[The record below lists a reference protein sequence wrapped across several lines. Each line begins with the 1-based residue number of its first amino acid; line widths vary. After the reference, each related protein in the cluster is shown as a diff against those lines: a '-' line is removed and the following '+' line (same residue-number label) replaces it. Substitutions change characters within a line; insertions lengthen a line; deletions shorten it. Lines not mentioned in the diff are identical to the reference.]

1 MLSTKLLVPT
11 ILTLSLAG
19 FLVLGG
25 CSWGPMVKKD
35 AENIAYVNGWPIS
48 YASFDSTAKAKRVQ
62 STGNAERDIE
72 KKREV
77 VEILIG
83 EVLIEQETER
93 TESALEGDPEFSK
106 ELEEKLSTKALRLL
120 YDDEVGAR
128 AEVTDE
134 DIEKYYNEN
143 KELYKLRETIAA
155 SHILIRPQIDSV
167 DAKDPRKLRNA
178 EQKAKK
184 KALAILKELK
194 EGADFV
200 ELAKSQSQDEASKN
214 RGGNLGIFGRGRMVP
229 EFEEVAF
236 ALPLGELSDPVKT
249 EFGYHIIKVTQHNPE
264 RYKPLDIE
272 VRNQIRRQERTRRER
287 EVGQAYVD
295 SVKDAAVYLFNEE
308 VLASSDTTF
317 PDSLWVVVVDGVDT
331 TGYYGKLR
339 REMPKYMQV
348 KNLEALT
355 SEDKKDLLKTIS
367 LTRLLEKV
375 AEERG
380 YYQSPEVLKEAET
393 IREEKAKS
401 LVREN
406 LTDEDYVPTE
416 EEIEN
421 YYNEHLDEY
430 TVQRPLHVYH
440 IIFTDSAFATVILD
454 SIRDGADFVEM
465 AKRYYPGEKEI
476 REIAYDLDFISERE
490 LSREFFEAANK
501 LEVKEVGGPVR
512 TEWGYHIIKL
522 MERKMG
528 RSLDQMRTAIRQIL
542 KGDKDE
548 EVKKNYVARLRGA
561 AEVEINDWLLKR
573 YVLTSIASSV
583 ATGKTR

>member
-1 MLSTKLLVPT
+1 MLSTKLSIPM
-11 ILTLSLAG
+11 ILALCFVG
-19 FLVLGG
+19 FLLLEG

-35 AENIAYVNGWPIS
+35 TENVAYVNGSPIS
-48 YASFDSTAKAKRVQ
+48 YASFDSTAKAKRIQ
-62 STGNAERDIE
+62 STGNAEKDAE

-83 EVLIEQETER
+83 EVLIEQETKR

-120 YDDEVGAR
+120 YDDEVSAR

-143 KELYKLRETIAA
+143 KEIYKLQETIAA

-167 DAKDPRKLRNA
+167 DAKDPRKLRKA

-184 KALAILKELK
+184 KAAAIVEELK

-272 VRNQIRRQERTRRER
+272 VKNQIRRQERTRRER

-295 SVKDAAVYLFNEE
+295 SVRDAAEYLYNEE

-317 PDSLWVVVVDGVDT
+317 SDSLWVLVVNGVDT
-331 TGYYGKLR
+331 SYYGKLR
-339 REMPKYMQV
+339 QEMPKYMQV

-355 SEDKKDLLKTIS
+355 SEDKKDLLKTLS

-375 AEERG
+375 AEKRG
-380 YYQSPEVLKEAET
+380 YYQSPEVVEEAET
-393 IREEKAKS
+393 IRKEKAKS

-406 LTDEDYVPTE
+406 LTDQDYVPTE

-548 EVKKNYVARLRGA
+548 EAKKSYVARLRGG
-561 AEVEINDWLLKR
+561 AEVEINDWLVKR
-573 YVLTSIASSV
+573 YVLTGIARSV
-583 ATGKTR
+583 ATGKTK

>member
-1 MLSTKLLVPT
+1 MLSTKLSIPI
-11 ILTLSLAG
+11 ILALSLVS
-19 FLVLGG
+19 FLLLEG
-25 CSWGPMVKKD
+25 CSWGPMVKRD
-35 AENIAYVNGWPIS
+35 TENIAYVNGWPVS
-48 YASFDSTAKAKRVQ
+48 YASFDSTAKAERIQ
-62 STGNAERDIE
+62 STGNAEKDAE

-77 VEILIG
+77 LEILIG
-83 EVLIEQETER
+83 EALIEQETKR

-128 AEVTDE
+128 AEVTEE
-134 DIEKYYNEN
+134 DIEIYYNEN

-155 SHILIRPQIDSV
+155 SHILVRPQIDSM
-167 DAKDPRKLRNA
+167 DAKDPRKLREA

-184 KALAILKELK
+184 KALAILEELK

-200 ELAKSQSQDEASKN
+200 ELAKGQSQDEASKN

-236 ALPLGELSDPVKT
+236 ALPVGELSDPVKT
-249 EFGYHIIKVTQHNPE
+249 EFGYHIITVTQHNPE

-272 VRNQIRRQERTRRER
+272 VKNQIRRQERTRRER

-295 SVKDAAVYLFNEE
+295 SVKDAAQYLFNEE

-317 PDSLWVVVVDGVDT
+317 SDSLWVLVVDGVDT
-331 TGYYGKLR
+331 SYYGKLR

-348 KNLEALT
+348 KSLEQLT
-355 SEDKKDLLKTIS
+355 SEDKKDLLKTLS
-367 LTRLLEKV
+367 LTRLLEKI
-375 AEERG
+375 AAERG

-406 LTDEDYVPTE
+406 STAQDYVPTE
-416 EEIEN
+416 EEIED

-490 LSREFFEAANK
+490 LSREFFEAANE
-501 LEVKEVGGPVR
+501 LEVKEVGGPVK

-522 MERKMG
+522 VERRMG
-528 RSLDQMRTAIRQIL
+528 RSLDQMRSAIRQIL

-548 EVKKNYVARLRGA
+548 QVKKNYVARLRGA

-573 YVLTSIASSV
+573 YVLTGSARSV
-583 ATGKTR
+583 ATGERR

>member
-1 MLSTKLLVPT
+1 MLSTKLSIPMILALCLV
-11 ILTLSLAG
+11 G
-19 FLVLGG
+19 FLLLEG

-35 AENIAYVNGWPIS
+35 TENVAYVNGWPIS
-48 YASFDSTAKAKRVQ
+48 YASFDSTAKAKRFQ
-62 STGNAERDIE
+62 STGNAEKDAE

-83 EVLIEQETER
+83 EVLIEQQTKR
-93 TESALEGDPEFSK
+93 TESTLEGDPEFSK

-143 KELYKLRETIAA
+143 KEIYKLRETIAA

-167 DAKDPRKLRNA
+167 DAKVPRKLRKA

-272 VRNQIRRQERTRRER
+272 VRNQIRRQERARRER

-295 SVKDAAVYLFNEE
+295 SVRDAAEYLYNEE

-317 PDSLWVVVVDGVDT
+317 SDGLWVMVVNGVDT
-331 TGYYGKLR
+331 SYYGKLR
-339 REMPKYMQV
+339 QEMPKYTQV
-348 KNLEALT
+348 KGLEELT
-355 SEDKKDLLKTIS
+355 SEDKKDLLKTLS

-375 AEERG
+375 AEKRG
-380 YYQSPEVLKEAET
+380 YYQSPEVVEEAET
-393 IREEKAKS
+393 IRKEKAKS
-401 LVREN
+401 LVRKN
-406 LTDEDYVPTE
+406 LTDQDYVPTE
-416 EEIEN
+416 EEIED

-454 SIRDGADFVEM
+454 SIRDGANFVEM

-548 EVKKNYVARLRGA
+548 EARKSYVARLRGG
-561 AEVEINDWLLKR
+561 AEVEINNWLLKR
-573 YVLTSIASSV
+573 YVLTGVARSV
-583 ATGKTR
+583 ATGKKR

>member
-1 MLSTKLLVPT
+1 MLSTKLSIPM
-11 ILTLSLAG
+11 ILALCFVG
-19 FLVLGG
+19 FLLLEG

-35 AENIAYVNGWPIS
+35 TENVAYVNGWPIS
-48 YASFDSTAKAKRVQ
+48 YASFDSTAKAKRLQ
-62 STGNAERDIE
+62 STGDAEKDVE

-83 EVLIEQETER
+83 EVLIEQETKR

-143 KELYKLRETIAA
+143 KEIYKLRETIAA

-167 DAKDPRKLRNA
+167 DAKDPRKLRKA

-272 VRNQIRRQERTRRER
+272 VKNQIRRQERTRRER

-295 SVKDAAVYLFNEE
+295 SVKDAAEYLYNEE

-317 PDSLWVVVVDGVDT
+317 SDGLWVLVVNGVDT
-331 TGYYGKLR
+331 SYYGKLR
-339 REMPKYMQV
+339 QEMPKYTQV
-348 KNLEALT
+348 KGLEELT
-355 SEDKKDLLKTIS
+355 SEDKKDLLKTLS

-375 AEERG
+375 AEKRG
-380 YYQSPEVLKEAET
+380 YYQSPEVVEEAET
-393 IREEKAKS
+393 IRKEKAKS

-406 LTDEDYVPTE
+406 LTDQDYVPTE

-490 LSREFFEAANK
+490 LSREFFEAANR
-501 LEVKEVGGPVR
+501 LEVKELGGPVR

-548 EVKKNYVARLRGA
+548 EAKKSYVARLRGG
-561 AEVEINDWLLKR
+561 AEVEINDWLVKR
-573 YVLTSIASSV
+573 YVLTGFARSV

>member
-1 MLSTKLLVPT
+1 ML
-11 ILTLSLAG
+11 
-19 FLVLGG
+19 
-25 CSWGPMVKKD
+25 
-35 AENIAYVNGWPIS
+35 
-48 YASFDSTAKAKRVQ
+48 
-62 STGNAERDIE
+62 
-72 KKREV
+72 
-77 VEILIG
+77 
-83 EVLIEQETER
+83 
-93 TESALEGDPEFSK
+93 
-106 ELEEKLSTKALRLL
+106 
-120 YDDEVGAR
+120 
-128 AEVTDE
+128 
-134 DIEKYYNEN
+134 
-143 KELYKLRETIAA
+143 
-155 SHILIRPQIDSV
+155 
-167 DAKDPRKLRNA
+167 
-178 EQKAKK
+178 
-184 KALAILKELK
+184 
-194 EGADFV
+194 
-200 ELAKSQSQDEASKN
+200 
-214 RGGNLGIFGRGRMVP
+214 P

-272 VRNQIRRQERTRRER
+272 VKNQIRRQERTRRER

-295 SVKDAAVYLFNEE
+295 SVRDAAEYLYNEE

-317 PDSLWVVVVDGVDT
+317 SDGLWVMVVNGVDT
-331 TGYYGKLR
+331 SYYGKLR
-339 REMPKYMQV
+339 QEMPKYTQV
-348 KNLEALT
+348 KGLEELT
-355 SEDKKDLLKTIS
+355 SEDKKDLLKTLS

-375 AEERG
+375 AEKRG
-380 YYQSPEVLKEAET
+380 YYQSPEVVEEAET
-393 IREEKAKS
+393 IRKEKAKS

-406 LTDEDYVPTE
+406 LTDQDYVPTE

-501 LEVKEVGGPVR
+501 LEVKELGGPVR

-548 EVKKNYVARLRGA
+548 EAKKSYVARLRGG
-561 AEVEINDWLLKR
+561 AEVEINDWLVKR
-573 YVLTSIASSV
+573 YVLTGSARSV

>member
-1 MLSTKLLVPT
+1 MLSTKLSIPM
-11 ILTLSLAG
+11 ILALCFVG
-19 FLVLGG
+19 FLLLEG

-35 AENIAYVNGWPIS
+35 TENVAYVNGWPIS
-48 YASFDSTAKAKRVQ
+48 YASFDSTAKAKRLQ
-62 STGNAERDIE
+62 STGDAEKDAE

-83 EVLIEQETER
+83 EVLIEQETKR

-106 ELEEKLSTKALRLL
+106 FLEEKLSTKALRLL

-134 DIEKYYNEN
+134 DIEKYFNEN
-143 KELYKLRETIAA
+143 KEIYKLRETIAA
-155 SHILIRPQIDSV
+155 SHILIRPRIDSV
-167 DAKDPRKLRNA
+167 DAKDPRKLRKA

-214 RGGNLGIFGRGRMVP
+214 RGGNLGIFGRGRMLP

-236 ALPLGELSDPVKT
+236 ALPVGELSDPVKT

-295 SVKDAAVYLFNEE
+295 SVRDAAEYLFNEE
-308 VLASSDTTF
+308 VLASGDTTF
-317 PDSLWVVVVDGVDT
+317 SDGLWVMVVNGVDT
-331 TGYYGKLR
+331 SYYGKLR
-339 REMPKYMQV
+339 QEMPKYTQV
-348 KNLEALT
+348 KGLEELT
-355 SEDKKDLLKTIS
+355 SEDKKDLLKTLS

-375 AEERG
+375 AEKRG
-380 YYQSPEVLKEAET
+380 YYQSPEVLEETET
-393 IREEKAKS
+393 IRKEKAKS

-406 LTDEDYVPTE
+406 LTDQDYVPTE

-501 LEVKEVGGPVR
+501 LEVKELGGPVR

-548 EVKKNYVARLRGA
+548 EAKKSYVARLRGG
-561 AEVEINDWLLKR
+561 AEVEINDWLVKR
-573 YVLTSIASSV
+573 YVLTGFARSV

>member
-1 MLSTKLLVPT
+1 MLSTKLSISM
-11 ILTLSLAG
+11 ILALCFVG
-19 FLVLGG
+19 FLLLEG

-35 AENIAYVNGWPIS
+35 TENVAYVNGWPIS
-48 YASFDSTAKAKRVQ
+48 YASFDSTAKAKRLQ
-62 STGNAERDIE
+62 STGDAEKDAE

-83 EVLIEQETER
+83 EVLIEQETKR

-143 KELYKLRETIAA
+143 KEIYKLRETIAA
-155 SHILIRPQIDSV
+155 SHILIRPRIDSV
-167 DAKDPRKLRNA
+167 DAKDPRKLRKA

-214 RGGNLGIFGRGRMVP
+214 RGGNLGIFGRGRMLP

-295 SVKDAAVYLFNEE
+295 SVRDAAEYLFNEE
-308 VLASSDTTF
+308 VLASGDTTF
-317 PDSLWVVVVDGVDT
+317 SDGLWVMVVNGVDT
-331 TGYYGKLR
+331 SHYGKLR
-339 REMPKYMQV
+339 QEMPKYTQV
-348 KNLEALT
+348 KGLEELT
-355 SEDKKDLLKTIS
+355 SEDKKDLLKTLS

-375 AEERG
+375 AEKRG
-380 YYQSPEVLKEAET
+380 YYQSPEVVEEAET
-393 IREEKAKS
+393 IRKEKAKS

-406 LTDEDYVPTE
+406 LTDQDYVPTE

-501 LEVKEVGGPVR
+501 LEVKELGGPVR

-548 EVKKNYVARLRGA
+548 EAKKSYVARLRGG
-561 AEVEINDWLLKR
+561 AEVEINDWLVKR
-573 YVLTSIASSV
+573 YVLTGSARSV

>member
-1 MLSTKLLVPT
+1 MLSTKLSIPM
-11 ILTLSLAG
+11 ILALCFVG
-19 FLVLGG
+19 FLLLEG

-35 AENIAYVNGWPIS
+35 TENVAYVNGWPIS
-48 YASFDSTAKAKRVQ
+48 YASFDSTAKAKRLQ
-62 STGNAERDIE
+62 STGDAEKDAE

-83 EVLIEQETER
+83 EVLIEQETKR

-134 DIEKYYNEN
+134 DIEKYYDEN
-143 KELYKLRETIAA
+143 KEIYKLRETIAA

-167 DAKDPRKLRNA
+167 DAKDPRKLRKA

-272 VRNQIRRQERTRRER
+272 VKNQIRRQERTRRER

-295 SVKDAAVYLFNEE
+295 SVKDAAEYLYNEE

-317 PDSLWVVVVDGVDT
+317 SDGLWVLVVNGVDT
-331 TGYYGKLR
+331 SYYGKLR
-339 REMPKYMQV
+339 QEMPKYTQV
-348 KNLEALT
+348 KGLEELT
-355 SEDKKDLLKTIS
+355 SEDKKDLLKTLS

-375 AEERG
+375 AQKRG

-401 LVREN
+401 LVRKN
-406 LTDEDYVPTE
+406 LTDQDYVPTE

-501 LEVKEVGGPVR
+501 LEVKELGGPVR

-548 EVKKNYVARLRGA
+548 EAKKSYVARLRGG
-561 AEVEINDWLLKR
+561 AEVEINDWLVKR
-573 YVLTSIASSV
+573 YVLTGFARSV

>member
-1 MLSTKLLVPT
+1 MISTKLSVPM
-11 ILTLSLAG
+11 ILALCFVG
-19 FLVLGG
+19 FLLLEG

-35 AENIAYVNGWPIS
+35 TENIAYVNGWPIS
-48 YASFDSTAKAKRVQ
+48 YASFDSTAKARRVQ
-62 STGNAERDIE
+62 STGNAERDGE

-134 DIEKYYNEN
+134 DIEKYFNEN
-143 KELYKLRETIAA
+143 KEIYKLRETIAA

-167 DAKDPRKLRNA
+167 DAKVPRKLRKA

-200 ELAKSQSQDEASKN
+200 EFAKSQSQDEASKN

-272 VRNQIRRQERTRRER
+272 VKNQIRRQERTRRER

-295 SVKDAAVYLFNEE
+295 SVRDAAEYLYNEE

-317 PDSLWVVVVDGVDT
+317 SDGLWVMVVNGVDT
-331 TGYYGKLR
+331 SYYGKLR
-339 REMPKYMQV
+339 QEMPKYTQV
-348 KNLEALT
+348 KGLEELT
-355 SEDKKDLLKTIS
+355 SEDKKDLLKTLS

-375 AEERG
+375 AQKRG

-401 LVREN
+401 LVRKN
-406 LTDEDYVPTE
+406 LTDQDYVPTE
-416 EEIEN
+416 EEIED

-501 LEVKEVGGPVR
+501 LEVKELGGPVR
-512 TEWGYHIIKL
+512 TEWGYHIIML

-548 EVKKNYVARLRGA
+548 EAKKSYVARLRGG

-573 YVLTSIASSV
+573 YVLTGVARSV
-583 ATGKTR
+583 ATGKKR

>member
-1 MLSTKLLVPT
+1 MLSTKLSIPM
-11 ILTLSLAG
+11 ILALCFVG
-19 FLVLGG
+19 FLLLEG

-35 AENIAYVNGWPIS
+35 TENVAYVNGWPIS
-48 YASFDSTAKAKRVQ
+48 YASFDSTAKAKRLQ
-62 STGNAERDIE
+62 STGDAEKDAE

-83 EVLIEQETER
+83 EVLIEQETKR
-93 TESALEGDPEFSK
+93 TESTLEGDPEFSK

-143 KELYKLRETIAA
+143 KEIYKLRETIAA

-167 DAKDPRKLRNA
+167 DAKDPRKLRKA

-236 ALPLGELSDPVKT
+236 TLPLGELSDPVKT

-272 VRNQIRRQERTRRER
+272 VKNQIRRQERTRRER

-295 SVKDAAVYLFNEE
+295 SVKDAAEYLYNEE

-317 PDSLWVVVVDGVDT
+317 SDGLWVMVVNGVDT
-331 TGYYGKLR
+331 SYYGKLR
-339 REMPKYMQV
+339 KEMPKYTQV
-348 KNLEALT
+348 KNLEELT
-355 SEDKKDLLKTIS
+355 SEDKKDLLKTLS

-375 AEERG
+375 AQKRG
-380 YYQSPEVLKEAET
+380 YYQSPEVLKEAGT
-393 IREEKAKS
+393 IRKEKAKS

-406 LTDEDYVPTE
+406 LTDQDYVPTE
-416 EEIEN
+416 EEIED

-501 LEVKEVGGPVR
+501 LEVKELGGPVR

-548 EVKKNYVARLRGA
+548 EAKKSYVARLRGG
-561 AEVEINDWLLKR
+561 AEVEINDWLVKR
-573 YVLTSIASSV
+573 YVLTGFARSV

>member
-1 MLSTKLLVPT
+1 MLSTKLSIPM
-11 ILTLSLAG
+11 ILALCFVG
-19 FLVLGG
+19 FLLLEG

-35 AENIAYVNGWPIS
+35 TENVAYVNGWPIS
-48 YASFDSTAKAKRVQ
+48 YASFDSTAKAKRLQ
-62 STGNAERDIE
+62 STGDAEKDAE

-83 EVLIEQETER
+83 EVLIEQETKR

-120 YDDEVGAR
+120 YDDEVSAR

-143 KELYKLRETIAA
+143 KEIYKLRETIAA

-167 DAKDPRKLRNA
+167 EAKDPRKLRKA

-214 RGGNLGIFGRGRMVP
+214 RGGNLGIFGRGRMLP

-295 SVKDAAVYLFNEE
+295 SVKDAAEYLYNEE

-317 PDSLWVVVVDGVDT
+317 SDSLWVLVVNGVDT
-331 TGYYGKLR
+331 SYYGKLR
-339 REMPKYMQV
+339 QEMPKYTQV
-348 KNLEALT
+348 KGLEELT

-375 AEERG
+375 AEKRG

-406 LTDEDYVPTE
+406 LTDQDYVPTE
-416 EEIEN
+416 EEIED

-501 LEVKEVGGPVR
+501 LEVKELGGPVR

-548 EVKKNYVARLRGA
+548 EAKKSYVARLRGA
-561 AEVEINDWLLKR
+561 AEVEINDWLVKR
-573 YVLTSIASSV
+573 YVLTGFARSV

>member
-1 MLSTKLLVPT
+1 LATRPRPAEPST
-11 ILTLSLAG
+11 
-19 FLVLGG
+19 
-25 CSWGPMVKKD
+25 
-35 AENIAYVNGWPIS
+35 
-48 YASFDSTAKAKRVQ
+48 
-62 STGNAERDIE
+62 
-72 KKREV
+72 
-77 VEILIG
+77 
-83 EVLIEQETER
+83 
-93 TESALEGDPEFSK
+93 
-106 ELEEKLSTKALRLL
+106 
-120 YDDEVGAR
+120 
-128 AEVTDE
+128 
-134 DIEKYYNEN
+134 
-143 KELYKLRETIAA
+143 
-155 SHILIRPQIDSV
+155 
-167 DAKDPRKLRNA
+167 
-178 EQKAKK
+178 
-184 KALAILKELK
+184 
-194 EGADFV
+194 
-200 ELAKSQSQDEASKN
+200 N
-214 RGGNLGIFGRGRMVP
+214 RGGNLGIFGRGRMLP

-236 ALPLGELSDPVKT
+236 ALPVGELSDPVKT

-295 SVKDAAVYLFNEE
+295 SVRDAAEYLFNEE
-308 VLASSDTTF
+308 VLASGDTTF
-317 PDSLWVVVVDGVDT
+317 SDGLWVMVVNGVDT
-331 TGYYGKLR
+331 SYYGKLR
-339 REMPKYMQV
+339 QEMPKYTQV
-348 KNLEALT
+348 KGLEELT
-355 SEDKKDLLKTIS
+355 SEDKKDLLKTLS

-375 AEERG
+375 AEKRG
-380 YYQSPEVLKEAET
+380 YYQSPEVVEEAET
-393 IREEKAKS
+393 IRKEKAKS

-406 LTDEDYVPTE
+406 LTDQDYVPTE

-501 LEVKEVGGPVR
+501 LEVKELGGPVR

-548 EVKKNYVARLRGA
+548 EAKKSYVARLRGG
-561 AEVEINDWLLKR
+561 AEVEINDWLVKR
-573 YVLTSIASSV
+573 YVLTGITRSV

>member
-1 MLSTKLLVPT
+1 MLSTKLSIPI
-11 ILTLSLAG
+11 ILALSLVS
-19 FLVLGG
+19 FLLLEG
-25 CSWGPMVKKD
+25 CSWGPMVKRD
-35 AENIAYVNGWPIS
+35 TENIAYVNGWPIS
-48 YASFDSTAKAKRVQ
+48 YASFDSTAKAERIQ
-62 STGNAERDIE
+62 STGNAEKDAE

-77 VEILIG
+77 LEILIG
-83 EVLIEQETER
+83 EALIEQETKR

-128 AEVTDE
+128 AEVTEE
-134 DIEKYYNEN
+134 DIEIYYNEN

-155 SHILIRPQIDSV
+155 SHILVRPQIDSM
-167 DAKDPRKLRNA
+167 DAKDPRKLREA

-184 KALAILKELK
+184 KALAILEELK

-200 ELAKSQSQDEASKN
+200 ELAKGQSQDEASKN

-236 ALPLGELSDPVKT
+236 ALPVGELSDPVKT
-249 EFGYHIIKVTQHNPE
+249 EFGYHIITVTQHNPE

-272 VRNQIRRQERTRRER
+272 VKNQIRRQERTRRER

-295 SVKDAAVYLFNEE
+295 SVKDAAQYLFNEE

-317 PDSLWVVVVDGVDT
+317 SDSLWVLVVDGVDT
-331 TGYYGKLR
+331 SYYGKLR

-348 KNLEALT
+348 KSLEQLT
-355 SEDKKDLLKTIS
+355 SEDKKDLLKTLS
-367 LTRLLEKV
+367 LTRLLEKI
-375 AEERG
+375 AAERG

-406 LTDEDYVPTE
+406 STAQDYVPTE
-416 EEIEN
+416 EEIED

-490 LSREFFEAANK
+490 LSREFFEAANE
-501 LEVKEVGGPVR
+501 LEVKEVGGPVK

-522 MERKMG
+522 VERRMG
-528 RSLDQMRTAIRQIL
+528 RSLDQMRSAIRQIL

-548 EVKKNYVARLRGA
+548 QVKKNYVARLRGA

-573 YVLTSIASSV
+573 YVLTGSARSV
-583 ATGKTR
+583 ATGERR

>member
-1 MLSTKLLVPT
+1 MLSTKLSIPM
-11 ILTLSLAG
+11 ILALCFVG
-19 FLVLGG
+19 FLLLEG

-35 AENIAYVNGWPIS
+35 TENVAYVNGWPIS
-48 YASFDSTAKAKRVQ
+48 YASFDSTAKAKRLQ
-62 STGNAERDIE
+62 STGDAEKDAE

-83 EVLIEQETER
+83 EVLIEQETKR

-143 KELYKLRETIAA
+143 KEIYKLRETIAA

-167 DAKDPRKLRNA
+167 DAKDPRKLRKA

-236 ALPLGELSDPVKT
+236 ALPLRELSDPVKT

-272 VRNQIRRQERTRRER
+272 VENQIRRQERTRRER

-295 SVKDAAVYLFNEE
+295 SVKDAAEYLYNEE

-317 PDSLWVVVVDGVDT
+317 SDSLWVLVVNGVDT
-331 TGYYGKLR
+331 SYYGKLR
-339 REMPKYMQV
+339 QEMPKYTQV
-348 KNLEALT
+348 KGLEELT
-355 SEDKKDLLKTIS
+355 SEDKKDLLKTLS
-367 LTRLLEKV
+367 LTRLLEKI
-375 AEERG
+375 AEKRG
-380 YYQSPEVLKEAET
+380 YYQSPEVVQEAET
-393 IREEKAKS
+393 IRKEKAKS

-406 LTDEDYVPTE
+406 LTDQDYVPTE

-548 EVKKNYVARLRGA
+548 EAKKSYVARLRGG
-561 AEVEINDWLLKR
+561 AEVEINNWLVKR
-573 YVLTSIASSV
+573 YVLTGFARSV

>member
-1 MLSTKLLVPT
+1 MLSTKLSIPM
-11 ILTLSLAG
+11 ILALCFVG
-19 FLVLGG
+19 FLLLEG

-35 AENIAYVNGWPIS
+35 TENVAYVNGWPIS
-48 YASFDSTAKAKRVQ
+48 YASFDSTAKAKRFQ
-62 STGNAERDIE
+62 STGDAEKDAE

-83 EVLIEQETER
+83 EVLIEQETKR

-143 KELYKLRETIAA
+143 KEIYKLRETIAA

-167 DAKDPRKLRNA
+167 DAKVPRKLRKA

-214 RGGNLGIFGRGRMVP
+214 RGGNLGIFGRGRMLP

-295 SVKDAAVYLFNEE
+295 SVRDAAEYLYNEE

-317 PDSLWVVVVDGVDT
+317 SDGLWVMVVNGVDT
-331 TGYYGKLR
+331 SYYGKLR
-339 REMPKYMQV
+339 QEMPKYTQV
-348 KNLEALT
+348 KGLEELT
-355 SEDKKDLLKTIS
+355 SEDKKDLLKTLS

-375 AEERG
+375 AEKRG
-380 YYQSPEVLKEAET
+380 YYQSPEVVEEAET
-393 IREEKAKS
+393 IRKEKAKS
-401 LVREN
+401 LVRKN
-406 LTDEDYVPTE
+406 LTDQDYVPTE
-416 EEIEN
+416 EEIED

-454 SIRDGADFVEM
+454 SIRDGANFVEM

-501 LEVKEVGGPVR
+501 LEVKEIGGPVR

-548 EVKKNYVARLRGA
+548 EARKSYVARLRGG
-561 AEVEINDWLLKR
+561 AEVEINNWLLKR
-573 YVLTSIASSV
+573 YVLTGVARSV
-583 ATGKTR
+583 ATGKKR

>member
-1 MLSTKLLVPT
+1 MLSTKLSIPI
-11 ILTLSLAG
+11 ILALSLVS
-19 FLVLGG
+19 FLLLEG
-25 CSWGPMVKKD
+25 CSWGPMVKRD
-35 AENIAYVNGWPIS
+35 TENIAYVNGWPIS
-48 YASFDSTAKAKRVQ
+48 YASFDSTAKAERIQ
-62 STGNAERDIE
+62 STGNAEKDAE

-77 VEILIG
+77 LEILIG
-83 EVLIEQETER
+83 EALIEQETKR

-128 AEVTDE
+128 AEVTEE
-134 DIEKYYNEN
+134 DIEIYYNEN

-155 SHILIRPQIDSV
+155 SHILVRPQIDSM
-167 DAKDPRKLRNA
+167 DAKDPRKLREA

-184 KALAILKELK
+184 KALAILEELK

-200 ELAKSQSQDEASKN
+200 ELAKGQSQDEASKN

-236 ALPLGELSDPVKT
+236 ALPVGELSDPVKT
-249 EFGYHIIKVTQHNPE
+249 EFGYHIITVTQHNPE

-272 VRNQIRRQERTRRER
+272 VKNQIRRQERTRRER

-295 SVKDAAVYLFNEE
+295 SVKDAAQYLFNEE

-317 PDSLWVVVVDGVDT
+317 SDSLWVLVVDGVDT
-331 TGYYGKLR
+331 SYYGKLR

-348 KNLEALT
+348 KSLEQLT
-355 SEDKKDLLKTIS
+355 SEDKKDLLKTLS
-367 LTRLLEKV
+367 LTRLLEKI
-375 AEERG
+375 AAERG

-406 LTDEDYVPTE
+406 STAQDYVPTE
-416 EEIEN
+416 EEIED

-454 SIRDGADFVEM
+454 SIKDGADFVEM

-490 LSREFFEAANK
+490 LSREFFEAANE
-501 LEVKEVGGPVR
+501 LEVKEVGGPVK

-522 MERKMG
+522 VERRMG
-528 RSLDQMRTAIRQIL
+528 RSLDQMRSAIRQIL

-548 EVKKNYVARLRGA
+548 QVKKNYVARLRGA

-573 YVLTSIASSV
+573 YVLTGSARSV
-583 ATGKTR
+583 ATGERR

>member
-1 MLSTKLLVPT
+1 MLSTKLSIPM
-11 ILTLSLAG
+11 ILALCFVG
-19 FLVLGG
+19 FLLLEG

-35 AENIAYVNGWPIS
+35 TENVAYVNGWPIS
-48 YASFDSTAKAKRVQ
+48 YASFDSTAKAKRLQ
-62 STGNAERDIE
+62 STGDAEKDAE

-83 EVLIEQETER
+83 EVLIEQEIKR

-120 YDDEVGAR
+120 YDDEVSAR

-143 KELYKLRETIAA
+143 KEIYKLRETIAA
-155 SHILIRPQIDSV
+155 SHILIRPRIDSV
-167 DAKDPRKLRNA
+167 EAKDPRKLRKA

-214 RGGNLGIFGRGRMVP
+214 RGGNLGIFGRGRMLP

-264 RYKPLDIE
+264 RYTPLDIE

-295 SVKDAAVYLFNEE
+295 SVKDAAEYLYNEE

-317 PDSLWVVVVDGVDT
+317 SDSLWVMVANGVDT
-331 TGYYGKLR
+331 SYYGKLR
-339 REMPKYMQV
+339 QEMPKYIEV
-348 KNLEALT
+348 KGLEELT

-375 AEERG
+375 AEKRG

-406 LTDEDYVPTE
+406 LTDQDYVPTE

-501 LEVKEVGGPVR
+501 LEVKELGGPVR

-548 EVKKNYVARLRGA
+548 EAKKSYVARLRGG
-561 AEVEINDWLLKR
+561 AEVEINDWLVKR
-573 YVLTSIASSV
+573 YVLTGFARSV